1 MTRVERQTMYLG
13 TFQKL
18 KDQAAESVPPYLLET
33 WLGGAA
39 SMCLAL
45 AETDDEVTDIT
56 CKLMGEYFRQTCEEI

>member
-1 MTRVERQTMYLG
+1 MTRVERQTMYLE

-18 KDQAAESVPPYLLET
+18 KEQAAGQVPPKVLET

-56 CKLMGEYFRQTCEEI
+56 CKLMEEFFRQTCNEI

>member
-1 MTRVERQTMYLG
+1 MTRAERQTMYLE

-18 KDQAAESVPPYLLET
+18 KDQAAEQVPPCLLET

-45 AETDDEVTDIT
+45 AQTDDEVTDIT
-56 CKLMGEYFRQTCEEI
+56 CKLMEEFFRQTCEEI

>member
-1 MTRVERQTMYLG
+1 MTRVERQTLYLE

-18 KDQAAESVPPYLLET
+18 KDQAAESVPPNLLET

-45 AETDDEVTDIT
+45 AQMDDEVTDIT
-56 CKLMGEYFRQTCEEI
+56 CKLMEEFFRQTCNEI

>member
-1 MTRVERQTMYLG
+1 MTRVERQKIYLD
-13 TFQKL
+13 TFLKL
-18 KDQAAESVPPYLLET
+18 TEQAAGQVPPNLLET

-56 CKLMGEYFRQTCEEI
+56 CKLMLDFFRQTCNEI